1 MTIERPMFPPRAQ
14 SNNVVAFA
22 DFNPKR
28 RKPPERRSDDAFSE
42 ADEHI
47 RQILDEEIARAEG
60 ELSTTAKNGRLRKER
75 SEAWARA
82 EATTRYWRVRLDFD
96 SAVGDAQSNDVPE
109 GRLHPAVNR
118 DDWMPMVDRYRKALV
133 EQLVTPAWNVAS
145 VTWKRSVLARNDYV
159 IGRYVKA
166 ERVERAIAD
175 DEAFLAAH
183 PVRQSIRRKRS

>member
-1 MTIERPMFPPRAQ
+1 MTIERPMFPPRAE

-28 RKPPERRSDDAFSE
+28 RKPTERRSDDAFSE

-47 RQILDEEIARAEG
+47 RRIVDKEIAARDQG
-60 ELSTTAKNGRLRKER
+60 ELSTTCKNGRLRKAR
-75 SEAWARA
+75 NEAWDRASHTTSYWNARLKWQCELKWAQDCGLADSDTFPPA
-82 EATTRYWRVRLDFD
+82 EERQLLVDTWRE
-96 SAVGDAQSNDVPE
+96 AVV
-109 GRLHPAVNR
+109 
-118 DDWMPMVDRYRKALV
+118 K
-133 EQLVTPAWNVAS
+133 QLLTPAPNVAA
-145 VTWKRSVLARNDYV
+145 VAWKRAVLARNDYV